1 MPGIPLMPK
10 ISLFIPCFVD
20 QVYPETGLA
29 AVSLLRQAGCT
40 VHYPR
45 EQTCCGQPAF
55 NSGYRGEACSLA
67 ERFIRLFADAEAVV
81 APSGSCV
88 SMARVHYGDLDL
100 DPGLRREWE
109 NLRTR
114 IFELS
119 EYLVDELQ
127 VTDFGKRF
135 PHRVAYHASCH
146 GLRELGIHRQ
156 PLELLKQVRDIDLVV
171 LDDHQRCCG
180 FGGTFAAKFSDL
192 SSAIGEDKL
201 KAVQQSGAEV
211 LTATDD
217 SCLMHLGGLMK
228 RHQMAVRPL
237 HYIRIVAGEELP

>member
-1 MPGIPLMPK
+1 MPNV
-10 ISLFIPCFVD
+10 SLFIPCFVD
-20 QVYPETGLA
+20 QIYPETGLA
-29 AVSLLRQAGCT
+29 TVNLLRRAGCT
-40 VHYPR
+40 VDYPR

-55 NSGYRGEACSLA
+55 NSGYRGETCSLA

-88 SMARVHYGDLDL
+88 AMTRVHYGELELDA
-100 DPGLRREWE
+100 GLRREWE
-109 NLRTR
+109 SLRAR

-119 EYLVDELQ
+119 EYLVDELK
-127 VTDFGKRF
+127 VEDLGTSF

-146 GLRELGIHRQ
+146 GLRELGIHQQ
-156 PLELLKQVRDIDLVV
+156 PLELLKRVRGIDLVE

-201 KAVQQSGAEV
+201 EAIRESGAEV
-211 LTATDD
+211 VTATDD
-217 SCLMHLGGLMK
+217 SCLMHIGGLLK
-228 RHQMAVRPL
+228 RHKMPMRTL
-237 HYIRIVAGEELP
+237 HYARIAAGEVEA